1 MNRAVIL
8 VFTFLT
14 LVACSKNK
22 GATLPPPPVPMR
34 LSGSTCPAPVA
45 SVNTQVSNTSGDAGN
60 PVVFPRE
67 RGFYVAWWDWF
78 GTNPMIS
85 GIQVDDAGL
94 PTSEVTYFPGN
105 GKCVDPSIAG
115 DGDAVYLAWLD
126 GSTARQVTVGR
137 NDTAPRTF
145 GATVSSAVAGAY
157 GAVIWEER
165 NGLYFRGDGRPGL
178 VDRDGKQVEPAP
190 MMVASGGI
198 QHPDVVWTGEFY
210 AVVWSAAIS
219 GGRDIILQRL
229 TNDGR
234 RLGPQVKVSGVS
246 GHNNRPA
253 IVWTG
258 TDLVIAWT
266 NAAPAEENPEGNYRI
281 FLSIV
286 AKEGVRP
293 SMTRQLEFN
302 GSADVVSMT
311 TTGGELAIAWV
322 GTREPAGSAV
332 YFRRLDLQGNLIGE
346 QIRVSDDKPV
356 AVGRPD
362 VAFRDGGYAVVWH
375 DARDFAGSEIFF
387 SFLACSARELSS
399 SSDEATPGEE
409 DDKELQLKE
418 AF

>member
-1 MNRAVIL
+1 MSRVVFL
-8 VFTFLT
+8 VFALFSLA
-14 LVACSKNK
+14 ACSKNK
-22 GATLPPPPVPMR
+22 GTTLPPPPVPTK

-45 SVNTQVSNTSGDAGN
+45 SVNTQVSNTSGDASN
-60 PVVFPRE
+60 PVVYPRE

-85 GIQVDDAGL
+85 GVQVDDAGL
-94 PTSEVTYFPGN
+94 PTSEVTYFPGE

-137 NDTAPRTF
+137 NDSAPLRF
-145 GATVSSAVAGAY
+145 GATVSSAVVGPY

-165 NGLYFRGDGRPGL
+165 GGLYFRGDGRPAQ
-178 VDRDGKQVEPAP
+178 VDRDGKRVEPAP
-190 MMVASGGI
+190 MPIAAGGI
-198 QHPDVVWTGEFY
+198 QSPDVVWTGEFY
-210 AVVWSAAIS
+210 AVVWSSAIS
-219 GGRDIILQRL
+219 GGRDILLQRL

-234 RLGPQVKVSGVS
+234 RLGPLVKVSGVS
-246 GHNNRPA
+246 GHNNRPT

-258 TDLVIAWT
+258 VDLVVAWT
-266 NAAPAEENPEGNYRI
+266 NAAPAEENPDGNYRI
-281 FLSIV
+281 FLSII
-286 AKEGVRP
+286 ARDGIRP
-293 SMTRQLEFN
+293 TMTRQLEFN

-332 YFRRLDLQGNLIGE
+332 YFRRLDLAGNLIGE
-346 QIRVSDDKPV
+346 QIRISDDKPV
-356 AVGRPD
+356 AVGKPD
-362 VAFRDGGYAVVWH
+362 ITFREGGYAVVWH

-399 SSDEATPGEE
+399 SSDEQPSGS
-409 DDKELQLKE
+409 DDEELQLKE